1 MSTPIRHA
9 KHIDPALM
17 YAPPRVRER
26 DLVPTEPSALAAVNS
41 DRGSAPRESRGDRA
55 ITKVQR
61 RLALNPEWVPEPPQ
75 SQPDGRSYW
84 TIGLPAVGIL
94 GLAAVIVWV
103 VVSIPSARLLLKS
116 DLVRAGF
123 LGTSVATDLAEQ
135 FPRTR
140 LSDRQTGVS
149 AKAAQESG
157 NLQEPR
163 SRSDPSEFT
172 AVAPAP
178 SVPVAPTRAPPS
190 IPPSLDAGLLVSAF
204 DSSGFISQG
213 ERRRPP

>member
-61 RLALNPEWVPEPPQ
+61 RLALDPEWVPEPPQ

-84 TIGLPAVGIL
+84 QSG
-94 GLAAVIVWV
+94 
-103 VVSIPSARLLLKS
+103 SRLLAFW
-116 DLVRAGF
+116 VW
-123 LGTSVATDLAEQ
+123 
-135 FPRTR
+135 
-140 LSDRQTGVS
+140 RQS
-149 AKAAQESG
+149 SSG
-157 NLQEPR
+157 SWCR
-163 SRSDPSEFT
+163 SL
-172 AVAPAP
+172 APACCLKAILCGR
-178 SVPVAPTRAPPS
+178 VFWELRW
-190 IPPSLDAGLLVSAF
+190 
-204 DSSGFISQG
+204 
-213 ERRRPP
+213 RPI